1 MDSGPRR
8 ARFAP
13 SFLVYMLAA
22 IPLAARGQAEPASAD
37 ALTTL
42 MQRLAATVHE
52 HENAIFVER
61 QYIAVLK
68 APIESSGE
76 LKFIAPDHLEKR
88 TTRPT
93 PETLIVDKGT
103 LTIARGTRT
112 QSVALR
118 SYPQLAVFIESI
130 RATLSGNQQALEQT
144 YHAEVRQEAGKW
156 TLALAPRDPKLATIV
171 KLIRISGK
179 NGDMQLVETI
189 RADGDRSEMEITP
202 ANGT

>member
-1 MDSGPRR
+1 MDVGPRR
-8 ARFAP
+8 TRFAP
-13 SFLVYMLAA
+13 SLLVCTLVAM
-22 IPLAARGQAEPASAD
+22 PLVARGQAEPAAPD
-37 ALTTL
+37 ALSTL

-52 HENAIFVER
+52 HENATFVER

-76 LKFIAPDHLEKR
+76 LKFVAPDHLEKR
-88 TTRPT
+88 TTKPT
-93 PETLIVDKGT
+93 LETLVVDKGT
-103 LTIARGTRT
+103 ITITRGSRT

-144 YHAEVRQEAGKW
+144 YHPEVRQAAGSW
-156 TLALAPRDPKLATIV
+156 TLTLAPRDPKLAAIV

-179 NGDMQLVETI
+179 NSDMQLVETI

-202 ANGT
+202 APGT